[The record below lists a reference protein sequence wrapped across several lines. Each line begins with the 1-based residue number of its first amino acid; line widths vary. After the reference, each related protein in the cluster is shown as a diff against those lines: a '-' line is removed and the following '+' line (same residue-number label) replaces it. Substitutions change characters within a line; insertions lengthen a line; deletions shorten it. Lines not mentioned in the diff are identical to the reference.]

1 MTCSQWVSIASLR
14 TSRRYLVTKTRC
26 TCRLWTTLLPRRT
39 FGSGVHRGDMDK
51 MVQCGHARETR
62 QAGHGRTAEL
72 GGQGALHRLRPDPLD
87 DRDALLPGRS
97 RPRRVAALA
106 EVDG

>member
-51 MVQCGHARETR
+51 MVQCGHARET
-62 QAGHGRTAEL
+62 GHGRTAEL
-72 GGQGALHRLRPDPLD
+72 GGEAAQHRLRGPAETRP
-87 DRDALLPGRS
+87 PGDQ
-97 RPRRVAALA
+97 AARA
-106 EVDG
+106 PATSTQA